1 MAVVMLPP
9 VRFPLE
15 PVPAA
20 DAVIQLFFAEFDFFR
35 IACDIAGC
43 FFLPGFI
50 LFKFLFN
57 EPSDLPFAL
66 RRVTVT
72 DDVDQ
77 LLDLLDKVRVG
88 LPQEIQEARDVLQR
102 KEEMLTEAQ
111 NKADNIIYQAQ
122 VVANKMIA
130 ESEILK
136 AVQMEA
142 ERIKKEVVDD
152 CTAMKKQAQED
163 IERARTNSMNEA
175 IMIKEGAEKY
185 AESVLNNLGNDVE
198 QLNEIIKNAQR
209 QLSKMKA
216 EPLTQQMNVQNVPSE
231 RR

>member
-1 MAVVMLPP
+1 MSVNLIYSLIERMENTLTGAIKLLP
-9 VRFPLE
+9 
-15 PVPAA
+15 
-20 DAVIQLFFAEFDFFR
+20 
-35 IACDIAGC
+35 
-43 FFLPGFI
+43 LPYAI
-50 LFKFLFN
+50 TN
-57 EPSDLPFAL
+57 
-66 RRVTVT
+66 
-72 DDVDQ
+72 VDQ

>member
-1 MAVVMLPP
+1 MENTLTGAIKLLP
-9 VRFPLE
+9 
-15 PVPAA
+15 
-20 DAVIQLFFAEFDFFR
+20 
-35 IACDIAGC
+35 
-43 FFLPGFI
+43 LPYAI
-50 LFKFLFN
+50 TN
-57 EPSDLPFAL
+57 
-66 RRVTVT
+66 
-72 DDVDQ
+72 VDQ

-152 CTAMKKQAQED
+152 CTAMKKQAQEE

>member
-1 MAVVMLPP
+1 MSVNLIYSLIERMENTLTGAIKLLP
-9 VRFPLE
+9 
-15 PVPAA
+15 
-20 DAVIQLFFAEFDFFR
+20 
-35 IACDIAGC
+35 
-43 FFLPGFI
+43 LPYAI
-50 LFKFLFN
+50 TN
-57 EPSDLPFAL
+57 
-66 RRVTVT
+66 
-72 DDVDQ
+72 VDQ

-152 CTAMKKQAQED
+152 CTAMKKQAQEE

>member
-1 MAVVMLPP
+1 MSVNLIYSLIERMENTLTGAIKLLP
-9 VRFPLE
+9 
-15 PVPAA
+15 
-20 DAVIQLFFAEFDFFR
+20 
-35 IACDIAGC
+35 
-43 FFLPGFI
+43 LPYAFT
-50 LFKFLFN
+50 N
-57 EPSDLPFAL
+57 
-66 RRVTVT
+66 
-72 DDVDQ
+72 VDQ
-77 LLDLLDKVRVG
+77 LLDLLDKIRVG

-102 KEEMLTEAQ
+102 KEEILTEAQ

-142 ERIKKEVVDD
+142 ERIKKEVIDD

-163 IERARTNSMNEA
+163 IEKARNNSMNEA

-185 AESVLNNLGNDVE
+185 AESVLNNLGNDVA

-216 EPLTQQMNVQNVPSE
+216 EPLTQQMTVQGAPSE
-231 RR
+231 SYERR

>member
-1 MAVVMLPP
+1 MSVNLIYSLIERMENTLTGAIKLLP
-9 VRFPLE
+9 
-15 PVPAA
+15 
-20 DAVIQLFFAEFDFFR
+20 
-35 IACDIAGC
+35 
-43 FFLPGFI
+43 LPYAI
-50 LFKFLFN
+50 TN
-57 EPSDLPFAL
+57 
-66 RRVTVT
+66 
-72 DDVDQ
+72 VDH

-185 AESVLNNLGNDVE
+185 AESVLNNLGNDVA

-209 QLSKMKA
+209 QLSKMTS

>member
-1 MAVVMLPP
+1 
-9 VRFPLE
+9 
-15 PVPAA
+15 
-20 DAVIQLFFAEFDFFR
+20 
-35 IACDIAGC
+35 
-43 FFLPGFI
+43 
-50 LFKFLFN
+50 
-57 EPSDLPFAL
+57 
-66 RRVTVT
+66 
-72 DDVDQ
+72 
-77 LLDLLDKVRVG
+77 
-88 LPQEIQEARDVLQR
+88 
-102 KEEMLTEAQ
+102 
-111 NKADNIIYQAQ
+111 
-122 VVANKMIA
+122 MIA

>member
-1 MAVVMLPP
+1 MSVNLIYSLIERMENTLTGAIKLLP
-9 VRFPLE
+9 
-15 PVPAA
+15 
-20 DAVIQLFFAEFDFFR
+20 
-35 IACDIAGC
+35 
-43 FFLPGFI
+43 LPYAI
-50 LFKFLFN
+50 TN
-57 EPSDLPFAL
+57 
-66 RRVTVT
+66 
-72 DDVDQ
+72 VDQ

-216 EPLTQQMNVQNVPSE
+216 EPLTQQMNIQNVPSE